1 MATSAILHTDA
12 FTHRSFYTQNLL
24 HTEAFDTQR
33 LWHTEAFTHRSF
45 YTNAFTH
52 RSFYTQ
58 KLLHIDA
65 FTHRNLYTQKLLHT
79 ETFTHRSFLHADA
92 FAHRSFYTQE
102 LLHKEAFTHRS
113 FYTQK
118 LLHTEAFTHRNFYTQ
133 KLFTRR
139 RFCTQKLLHTGAFTQ
154 RSFYTQKLLH
164 TEAFYTET
172 LFWHTDYKQKYHF
185 TSVFDDQT
193 FRAKGCA
200 GPVQIAILSQFL
212 ATGPHFVRKGCVS
225 CRLVGIAPR
234 LKREIERRKKQE
246 GKRAREQEGKREC
259 EDVKMR
265 RCGDVKM
272 WRWEDAK
279 MRRWA
284 DVKMRR
290 CEDVKMWGCG
300 NEKTWGWLRMWGCE
314 DLKMLC
320 EDVKMLD
327 RPPLLEEPFAQTL
340 SGKINSF
347 FREKLV
353 FCKEAIFC
361 SFCQVCTNLSKSG
374 GPVSNFCFTTCSNF
388 ILKSSEI
395 CQTERTIETAA
406 NVITHDSRILHRLH
420 VPPMLRTFPSAGL
433 EVVKKSLWIRRTFQK
448 SPFQTWTHNSSHNLH
463 CFLFLW
469 IGQLPV
475 PSCKTTSGGASKLD
489 VAAVHSQRQKK
500 HILST
505 G

>member
-1 MATSAILHTDA
+1 M
-12 FTHRSFYTQNLL
+12 
-24 HTEAFDTQR
+24 
-33 LWHTEAFTHRSF
+33 
-45 YTNAFTH
+45 
-52 RSFYTQ
+52 
-58 KLLHIDA
+58 
-65 FTHRNLYTQKLLHT
+65 
-79 ETFTHRSFLHADA
+79 
-92 FAHRSFYTQE
+92 
-102 LLHKEAFTHRS
+102 
-113 FYTQK
+113 
-118 LLHTEAFTHRNFYTQ
+118 
-133 KLFTRR
+133 
-139 RFCTQKLLHTGAFTQ
+139 
-154 RSFYTQKLLH
+154 
-164 TEAFYTET
+164 
-172 LFWHTDYKQKYHF
+172 
-185 TSVFDDQT
+185 
-193 FRAKGCA
+193 
-200 GPVQIAILSQFL
+200 QIAILSQFL

-246 GKRAREQEGKREC
+246 GKRARGQESKRAREQESKRAREN
-259 EDVKMR
+259 
-265 RCGDVKM
+265 VKM
-272 WRWEDAK
+272 WRWG
-279 MRRWA
+279 
-284 DVKMRR
+284 DVKMRGCKDEKMSR
-290 CEDVKMWGCG
+290 CED
-300 NEKTWGWLRMWGCE
+300 EKMWGCE
-314 DLKMLC
+314 DVRMREWEDVRMIEDVRMWRFEDVMWRC
-320 EDVKMLD
+320 ENVKMLD